1 MQGFWSGDG
10 LIHLK
15 NGTIARTDIT
25 ETWSEQ
31 PLMMLD
37 ELIRLTDV
45 SLSPGSYDALA
56 AFANNS
62 PRWDRVDL
70 FHLMLFTPELQ
81 VA

>member
-1 MQGFWSGDG
+1 
-10 LIHLK
+10 
-15 NGTIARTDIT
+15 
-25 ETWSEQ
+25 
-31 PLMMLD
+31 MMLD

-45 SLSPGSYDALA
+45 TLSPGSYAALA